1 MRKIA
6 GLAAL
11 ALIAGLMA
19 NAALAQGGGPQ
30 GPLGEI
36 VSTAHPEPTENLSSG
51 FANEDNIVDSIEVGK
66 GPWKVTA
73 SGATNIGGDGNA
85 PNCGLV
91 AEDDDGTRTLFAKQ
105 NFGTGTDTGRRGF
118 AIVGVTTGPAE
129 VQLVCHGLG
138 PGNTPFEY
146 NIAAIRGQ

>member
-11 ALIAGLMA
+11 ALIVGVMA
-19 NAALAQGGGPQ
+19 NAALAQGRGPQ

-36 VSTAHPEPTENLSSG
+36 VATAHPAPTTSLSPG
-51 FANEDNIVDSIEVGK
+51 YANPANVVDSVQLGRGE
-66 GPWKVTA
+66 WKVSA
-73 SGATNIGGDGNA
+73 SGATNFGGDAQA

-91 AEDDDGTRTLFAKQ
+91 AEAEDGTRTLFAKQ
-105 NFGTGTDTGRRGF
+105 NFARGIDVGRSGF
-118 AIVGVTTGPAE
+118 AIVGATTGRAE
-129 VQLVCHGLG
+129 AQLVCHGLG
-138 PGNTPFEY
+138 PGNSPFEY